1 MTLIDELKEKVQDCV
16 VTILVGS
23 EIDLVHL
30 RVKRRN
36 RDFLIEVFVDKPLGG
51 ITLQQCA
58 ELNKIIIQKID
69 EGNLVAGIAGNYF
82 LEVCSPGIDW
92 PMKTEKDFLRAL
104 NRRVRVFLNE
114 PVDRHLEFEGVVQAV
129 SHEDVSMGM
138 KQGVMAIPFSNI
150 RKGIQVV

>member
-1 MTLIDELKEKVQDCV
+1 MMLIDELKEKVQDCV

-23 EIDLVHL
+23 EFDFVHL

-36 RDFLIEVFVDKPLGG
+36 RDFLIEVFVDKPRGG

-58 ELNKIIIQKID
+58 ELNKIIIHKID
-69 EGNLVAGIAGNYF
+69 EANLVAGNYF

-104 NRRVRVFLNE
+104 NRRVRVHLNE
-114 PVDRHLEFEGVVQAV
+114 PVDHQFEFEGSIQTV
-129 SHEDVSMGM
+129 SQEGVMVGM